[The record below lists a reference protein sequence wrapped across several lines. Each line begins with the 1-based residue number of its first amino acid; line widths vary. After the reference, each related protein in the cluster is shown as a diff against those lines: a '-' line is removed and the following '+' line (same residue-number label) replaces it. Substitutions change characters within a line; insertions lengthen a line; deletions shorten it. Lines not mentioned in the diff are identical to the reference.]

1 MADNA
6 WQPSAA
12 FAVLQRRAA
21 LLAQIRAFFAQR
33 QVLEVETPVLSAA
46 ANPDPALESLTVP
59 TPEGLRYLQTS
70 PEFAMKRLLCAGYGD
85 MYQLARVFRGA
96 EQGRYHNPEFTL
108 LEWYRR
114 DFDHHRLMDEVEDL
128 INDLAD
134 LPFTAR
140 AERIPYRDLFIQ
152 HLHLD
157 PWDCTPQDC
166 AACAQHHDL
175 TLHGTLALDAWL
187 DLLISHLIAPR
198 LPKDR
203 LCFVYDYPPSQAALA
218 QIVSV
223 DGRSVAQR
231 FELYWGP
238 LELANGFHELG
249 QADEQQRRFVA
260 DNARRIQVKQPEVA
274 LDELLLAALAH
285 GLPRCAGVA
294 LGIDRLLMCLSK
306 ATHIHQVLAF
316 DWQRA

>member
-1 MADNA
+1 MTDNA

-12 FAVLQRRAA
+12 FAVLHRRAA
-21 LLAQIRAFFAQR
+21 LLAQIRTFFAQR

-46 ANPDPALESLTVP
+46 ANPDPALPSLTVP
-59 TPEGLRYLQTS
+59 TSEGLRYLQTS

-85 MYQLARVFRGA
+85 MYQLARVFRGG

-114 DFDHHRLMDEVEDL
+114 GFDHHRLMDEVEALVDA
-128 INDLAD
+128 LAD
-134 LPFTAR
+134 APFA
-140 AERIPYRDLFIQ
+140 APALRIRYRDLFIQ
-152 HLHLD
+152 HVQLD

-166 AACAQHHDL
+166 AACAQRHDL

-231 FELYWGP
+231 FELYWGA

-249 QADEQQRRFVA
+249 QADEQRRRFVA
-260 DNARRIQVKQPEVA
+260 DNARRVQVKQPEVA
-274 LDELLLAALAH
+274 LDTHFLAALAH
-285 GLPRCAGVA
+285 GLPHCAGVA
-294 LGIDRLLMCLSK
+294 LGIDRLLMCLTG